1 LLTKKCRLQGNVG
14 QNHLT
19 KGILTNQ
26 ELCHSH
32 TSSQKLPTTV
42 HATHIIHRRCSP
54 GSQQRTTFQT
64 TLPGSYGEAYLQQ
77 RGIPLTLTL
86 LAARV
91 SRVVAIF
98 GMQG

>member
-14 QNHLT
+14 QNHPT

-54 GSQQRTTFQT
+54 GSQQLTTFQT

-77 RGIPLTLTL
+77 RSIPLTLTL

-91 SRVVAIF
+91 SQVVAIF